1 MMESTCRFIASVLM
15 RIVFYAVNGSI
26 VFMYKQSCPPRHEF
40 INVATFITFLYHTFL
55 LEAGLIFSHHDV
67 LQGRPPGP
75 QREGSS
81 DLPDSLSPSL
91 QTFSQAKS

>member
-40 INVATFITFLYHTFL
+40 INVATFNYHFHV
-55 LEAGLIFSHHDV
+55 SHLPSGGSHDV